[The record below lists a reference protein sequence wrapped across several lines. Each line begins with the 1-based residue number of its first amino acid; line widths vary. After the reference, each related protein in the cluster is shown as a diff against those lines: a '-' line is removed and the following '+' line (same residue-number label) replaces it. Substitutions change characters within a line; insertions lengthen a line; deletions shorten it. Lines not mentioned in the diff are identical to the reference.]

1 MPFRILFFALLATA
15 MGQSVVLTTLP
26 SLGRE
31 AGLTEFQVAVIMSS
45 SAFIF
50 ALGTTF
56 WSRIAK
62 KQGHRRI
69 LMVGLTGYTLGTL
82 LFALVWALGLN
93 GYLVGSL
100 LFISLLLAR
109 SLQSSIMSATPPSA
123 VGYAIGI
130 SPLSQRVK
138 SISKVTSANN
148 LGQVLGPTYAGALV
162 GFGLLT
168 PLYSIVLLTLI
179 ALLLVWTKL
188 PTHVAPPPSSANSA
202 QETADEENLKPLTAL
217 LITLCASVFCAMAM
231 MQQTLGFFL
240 IDHYGATPV
249 KAAQGVGLAMMISA
263 IFSLGVQ
270 LLIVQRTRARPEKLI
285 MIAMPLLAAA
295 YLLMYLHQTVYGL
308 YCAMMLLG
316 LAMGMGYPSIAAVA
330 TSRCH
335 PEKQATVTGMIT
347 ATPAMGYV
355 VGPPVSALFYSYGHR
370 LPFLAAT
377 VLIVSFTLIS
387 MMQLAPA
394 RSR

>member
-1 MPFRILFFALLATA
+1 MPFRVLFFALLATA

-93 GYLVGSL
+93 GYIVGSL
-100 LFISLLLAR
+100 LFVSLLLSR

-179 ALLLVWTKL
+179 ALFLVWTKL
-188 PTHVAPPPSSANSA
+188 PAHVVVAPTEEHGS
-202 QETADEENLKPLTAL
+202 QERNDAASLKPLTTL
-217 LITLCASVFCAMAM
+217 LIVLCASVFCAMAM

-249 KAAQGVGLAMMISA
+249 EAAQGVGLAMMISA

-270 LLIVQRTRARPEKLI
+270 LLIVQRTHVRPEKLI
-285 MIAMPLLAAA
+285 MIAMPLLAVA
-295 YLLMYLHQTVYGL
+295 YLVMYLHQTLYGL
-308 YCAMMLLG
+308 YFAMMLMG
-316 LAMGMGYPSIAAVA
+316 LAMGLGYPSIAAVA

-335 PEKQATVTGMIT
+335 PDKQATVTGMIT
-347 ATPAMGYV
+347 ATPAMGYII
-355 VGPPVSALFYSYGHR
+355 GPPVSALFYSYGHR

-377 VLIVSFTLIS
+377 ILIASFTLIAVV
-387 MMQLAPA
+387 QLAEP
-394 RSR
+394 RTR

>member
-1 MPFRILFFALLATA
+1 MPFRVLFFALLATA

-31 AGLTEFQVAVIMSS
+31 AGLTEFQAAVIMSS

-93 GYLVGSL
+93 GYIVGSL
-100 LFISLLLAR
+100 LFVSLLLSR

-179 ALLLVWTKL
+179 ALFLVWTKL
-188 PTHVAPPPSSANSA
+188 PAHVVVAPTEEHGS
-202 QETADEENLKPLTAL
+202 QERNDAASLKPLTTL
-217 LITLCASVFCAMAM
+217 LIVLCASVFCAMAM

-249 KAAQGVGLAMMISA
+249 EAAQGVGLAMMINA

-270 LLIVQRTRARPEKLI
+270 LLIVQRTHVRPEKLI
-285 MIAMPLLAAA
+285 MIAMPLLAVA
-295 YLLMYLHQTVYGL
+295 YLVMYLHQTLYGL
-308 YCAMMLLG
+308 YFAMMLMG
-316 LAMGMGYPSIAAVA
+316 LAMGLGYPSIAAVA

-335 PEKQATVTGMIT
+335 PDKQATVTGMIT
-347 ATPAMGYV
+347 ATPAMGYII
-355 VGPPVSALFYSYGHR
+355 GPPVSALFYSYGHR

-377 VLIVSFTLIS
+377 VLIASFTLIAVV
-387 MMQLAPA
+387 QLAEP

>member
-1 MPFRILFFALLATA
+1 MPFRVLFFALLATA

-93 GYLVGSL
+93 GYIVGSL
-100 LFISLLLAR
+100 LFVSLLLSR

-179 ALLLVWTKL
+179 ALFLVWTKL
-188 PTHVAPPPSSANSA
+188 PAHVAVAPTEEHGS
-202 QETADEENLKPLTAL
+202 QELNDAASLKPLTTL

-249 KAAQGVGLAMMISA
+249 EAAQGVGLAMMISA
-263 IFSLGVQ
+263 VFSLGVQ
-270 LLIVQRTRARPEKLI
+270 LLIVQRTHVRPEKLI
-285 MIAMPLLAAA
+285 MIAMPLLAVA
-295 YLLMYLHQTVYGL
+295 YLVMYLHQTLYGL
-308 YCAMMLLG
+308 YFAMMLMG
-316 LAMGMGYPSIAAVA
+316 LAMGLGYPSIAAVA

-335 PEKQATVTGMIT
+335 PDKQATVTGMIT
-347 ATPAMGYV
+347 ATPAMGYII
-355 VGPPVSALFYSYGHR
+355 GPPVSALFYSYGHR

-377 VLIVSFTLIS
+377 VLIASFTLIAVV
-387 MMQLAPA
+387 QLAEP